1 MDETNQEI
9 KELQITRGT
18 YSPID
23 VTAKNEDGS
32 DYIFKVGDVVRIRI
46 YEKGN
51 CNNVVKVK
59 DAEITKETTTAQI
72 ILEKEDTLIG
82 EPINKSKVYWYEI
95 ELNPDTKPQMIIGYE
110 YDEENK
116 KDDPKIFRLLP
127 KGSDKK

>member
-1 MDETNQEI
+1 MNETNQEI

-23 VTAKNEDGS
+23 VTATDDDGF
-32 DYIFKVGDVVRIRI
+32 DYVFKVGDIVRIRV
-46 YEKGN
+46 YDKGN
-51 CNNVVKVK
+51 CNNVVLIK
-59 DAEITKETTTAQI
+59 DAEITKETTVAQI

-95 ELNPDTKPQMIIGYE
+95 ELNPGTRPQMIIGYE

-127 KGSDKK
+127 KGCDKE